1 MHTALTIITR
11 LLPALAGTPPAA
23 ADTTLMP
30 VTVTTGRTPPPV
42 MASTIDWIALR
53 GEGSG
58 ALDTARTRKR
68 IRAVEYS
75 GFYQARLKL
84 HRVLSYSMIP
94 LFIGSYVTGDQILKH
109 RSDPPKWATTLHKPF
124 AYATGAVFTVNTVTG
139 LWNLWESRKNQDG
152 QVKRTIHSLL
162 FIAATAGFTYAGTSL
177 ARDAV
182 NREDRNRFHRQVA
195 LASMGVSVVS
205 WGMMVFFK

>member
-1 MHTALTIITR
+1 MHTALTIIAR
-11 LLPALAGTPPAA
+11 LLPALAGTPPAS
-23 ADTTLMP
+23 ADTVLAP
-30 VTVTTGRTPPPV
+30 VTVSTDTVAPLV
-42 MASTIDWIALR
+42 MSSTIDWIALR
-53 GEGSG
+53 GEASG
-58 ALDTARTRKR
+58 ALDTARTRKP

-84 HRVLSYSMIP
+84 HRILSYSMIP
-94 LFIGSYVTGDQILKH
+94 LFIGSYVSGDAIL
-109 RSDPPKWATTLHKPF
+109 RNRNDPPKWATTLHKPF
-124 AYATGAVFTVNTVTG
+124 AIATGAVFTVNTFTG
-139 LWNLWESRKNQDG
+139 LWNLWDSRKNPEG

-205 WGMMVFFK
+205 WGMMLFFK